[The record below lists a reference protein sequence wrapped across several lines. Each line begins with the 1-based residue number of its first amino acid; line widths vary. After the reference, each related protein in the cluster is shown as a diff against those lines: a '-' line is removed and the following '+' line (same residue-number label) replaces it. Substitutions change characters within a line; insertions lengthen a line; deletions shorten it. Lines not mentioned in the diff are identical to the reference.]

1 LVGLVAFAGL
11 TGLVAATRFRG
22 FTGFLDFASVA
33 GFADLAVFLRAEER
47 VVKLALPPDCCAR
60 ILTHP

>member
-1 LVGLVAFAGL
+1 
-11 TGLVAATRFRG
+11 
-22 FTGFLDFASVA
+22 
-33 GFADLAVFLRAEER
+33 LAVFLRADER